1 MKGKFDVKKLWKRNQ
16 IMITALALMIAIAGY
31 LNFTG
36 KQIDDEILFTTSA
49 QFEEA
54 DASLVEGAV
63 PDAQAVY
70 DENAGLYDISEED
83 AQYYTEIESLDED
96 ITLSSVEGLDEE
108 TAETIS
114 QSEETGVTA
123 DTALE
128 TGMEAD
134 ASIETGAEA
143 AVLGTEGVETAQAE
157 GEEIPGEAVFTNTV
171 SITSLAEAN
180 LMKEQTRA
188 QNKAALMEIINNE
201 NVSDAAKQEAINSMI
216 ALTDLAQKE
225 CDTLIMLEAKGFPD
239 AVVSINGDS
248 VDVCIGMN
256 ELTQAQ
262 IAQIEDIVKRKT
274 GIAAENIIISPVGE
288 K

>member
-54 DASLVEGAV
+54 DAGLVEETV
-63 PDAQAVY
+63 PTDAQSVY
-70 DENAGLYDISEED
+70 DENAGLYDISDEDEE
-83 AQYYTEIESLDED
+83 YYTEIESLDED
-96 ITLSSVEGLDEE
+96 ISLSSVEGLDEE

-114 QSEETGVTA
+114 QPEEAGVTA
-123 DTALE
+123 DAADTIVNDEMVLE
-128 TGMEAD
+128 TGA
-134 ASIETGAEA
+134 
-143 AVLGTEGVETAQAE
+143 ETAQAE

-171 SITSLAEAN
+171 SVTSLAEAN

-188 QNKAALMEIINNE
+188 QNKAALMDIINNE
-201 NVSDAAKQEAINSMI
+201 NISDAAKQEAVNSMI

-225 CDTLIMLEAKGFPD
+225 CETLVMLEAKGFPQ
-239 AVVSINGDS
+239 AVVSINGDT

-256 ELTQAQ
+256 ELTQPQ

>member
-54 DASLVEGAV
+54 DASVVEDTL
-63 PDAQAVY
+63 PDVQSVY
-70 DENAGLYDISEED
+70 DENAAYDISDGD
-83 AQYYTEIESLDED
+83 AEYYTEIESLDED
-96 ITLSSVEGLDEE
+96 VSLSDAGSLDEAS
-108 TAETIS
+108 AETIS
-114 QSEETGVTA
+114 QPDELSLVDEMPVEPSPEESV
-123 DTALE
+123 LE
-128 TGMEAD
+128 T
-134 ASIETGAEA
+134 A
-143 AVLGTEGVETAQAE
+143 AQPE
-157 GEEIPGEAVFTNTV
+157 GEDIPGEAVFTNNV
-171 SITSLAEAN
+171 SVTSLAEAN
-180 LMKEQTRA
+180 LLKEQTRA
-188 QNKAALMEIINNE
+188 QNRAALMDIINNE
-201 NVSDAAKQEAINSMI
+201 NISDAAKQEAVNSMI
-216 ALTDLAQKE
+216 ALTDIAQKE
-225 CDTLIMLEAKGFPD
+225 CETLVMLEAKGFPE

-256 ELTQAQ
+256 QLTQAQ

-274 GIAAENIIISPVGE
+274 GIPAENIIISPVGE

>member
-1 MKGKFDVKKLWKRNQ
+1 MKGKFDFKKLWKRNQ

-54 DASLVEGAV
+54 DASVVEDTL
-63 PDAQAVY
+63 PDDQSVY
-70 DENAGLYDISEED
+70 DENAAFDISDGD
-83 AQYYTEIESLDED
+83 AEYYTEIESLDED
-96 ITLSSVEGLDEE
+96 ISLSDAAGTDDA
-108 TAETIS
+108 AETLAQGEPGLVDEMAAEPGIVD
-114 QSEETGVTA
+114 EMA
-123 DTALE
+123 ALP
-128 TGMEAD
+128 APD
-134 ASIETGAEA
+134 EA
-143 AVLGTEGVETAQAE
+143 AVETSVQPE
-157 GEEIPGEAVFTNTV
+157 GEDIPGEAVFTNTV
-171 SITSLAEAN
+171 SVTSLAEAN
-180 LMKEQTRA
+180 LLKEQTRA
-188 QNKAALMEIINNE
+188 QNKAALMDIINNE
-201 NVSDAAKQEAINSMI
+201 NISDAAKQEAVNSMI

-225 CDTLIMLEAKGFPD
+225 CETLVMLEAKGFPE

-256 ELTQAQ
+256 QLTQAQ

-274 GIAAENIIISPVGE
+274 GIPAENIIISPVGE